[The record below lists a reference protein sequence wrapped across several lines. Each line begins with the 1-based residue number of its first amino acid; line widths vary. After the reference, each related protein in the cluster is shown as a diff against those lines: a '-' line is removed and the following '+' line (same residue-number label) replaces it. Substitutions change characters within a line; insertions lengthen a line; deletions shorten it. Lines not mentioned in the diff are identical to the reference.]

1 MDVARKEL
9 ARQQKRDR
17 AKFLE
22 RQREKE
28 IEAEYKKMR
37 DNAALFE
44 KKERERAA
52 NRRQQAIEKADKE
65 KEKQ

>member
-1 MDVARKEL
+1 
-9 ARQQKRDR
+9 
-17 AKFLE
+17 
-22 RQREKE
+22 
-28 IEAEYKKMR
+28 MR